1 MVPKGL
7 LKKIGPFLEAFKP
20 RSDCEPVSCTI
31 VNMASC
37 CRGRQPAI
45 RRGWSIMIH
54 CAQGLKEG
62 SERVGGSRS
71 DKPGCLVPHCSY
83 QIVISFHFKVQRKRL
98 RSHRWSSF
106 EQMRRRA
113 CGEQSG
119 ILICREYSALHVSC
133 LILMEQI
140 RFHN

>member
-7 LKKIGPFLEAFKP
+7 LKKIGPFLEVFKP
-20 RSDCEPVSCTI
+20 CSDCEPVSCKI

-37 CRGRQPAI
+37 CRGRQPVI

-71 DKPGCLVPHCSY
+71 DKPGCLLPHCSSGRDFLSL
-83 QIVISFHFKVQRKRL
+83 QSSAEETSFSSLVIF
-98 RSHRWSSF
+98 
-106 EQMRRRA
+106 
-113 CGEQSG
+113 
-119 ILICREYSALHVSC
+119 
-133 LILMEQI
+133 
-140 RFHN
+140 